1 VIYVLEVNILVAAI
15 TFGLA
20 ALFILA
26 HDVGVSPRCLENV
39 SRFRE

>member
-1 VIYVLEVNILVAAI
+1 MIHVLKVNILVAAI
-15 TFGLA
+15 AFGLA

-26 HDVGVSPRCLENV
+26 HDVGASLRCLENV